1 MAQRILQG
9 DLVKII
15 AGDDKGKTAKVIKV
29 NAKKNQVIL
38 EGIGKRTRHMRK
50 SMYNPM
56 GGKRDIQVGI
66 DISKVA
72 LVVDEKAGKI
82 SRIGYKTNDEGNKTR
97 VARQNSNKA
106 IATAKAKKGAK

>member
-29 NAKKNQVIL
+29 NAKKNQVAL

-72 LVVDEKAGKI
+72 LVVDEKAGKT
-82 SRIGYKTNDEGNKTR
+82 SRIGYKTDEGNKTR